1 MSQWQLRD
9 YTIKEGELD
18 RFLEAWQTGV
28 PPLRHQFGFEVQ
40 AWVVPDESRLV
51 WVLRYDGPG
60 SFEDADRRY
69 YDSPE
74 RRALE
79 PDPGQWVA
87 SKRHAMV
94 RPVAPAAAGVESR
107 A

>member
-9 YTIKEGELD
+9 YTIKDGQFE
-18 RFLEAWQTGV
+18 RFLEAWQKGV

-40 AWVVPDESRLV
+40 AWAVPDESRLV

-60 SFEDADRRY
+60 SFDDADRRY

-74 RRALE
+74 RRALK

-87 SKRHAMV
+87 NKREVMV
-94 RPVAPAAAGVESR
+94 GALECRR
-107 A
+107 